1 MSLSLSLKLT
11 LSSSLLLLLL
21 LLPLDLEHSSTTAS
35 PSRSS
40 RSSRS
45 PLSSTASSSSAQ
57 RSSRCARSRSRSTRR
72 PPVADTHPTTTHEQK
87 TASGLY
93 LPSAASQAPPPEGT
107 VLAVGP
113 GAPRK
118 DGSIAPVSLKEGDR
132 VVLPAFGGVPVKV
145 GEEVSGAQG
154 PQSLVR
160 REPRGRPFGRSL
172 RPASAWYSLS
182 ERAALTGLCHIR
194 TGVPPLPRL
203 GDPRQAQRVNQNR
216 LRLERREEAEEGGRE
231 EGGGRRSSEGWRA
244 LARKAGAAARASA
257 GRSVSI
263 QLSFCRA
270 THPGIQPPPRN
281 SSNRGPVCACAE
293 RIREA
298 DA

>member
-1 MSLSLSLKLT
+1 MELEWLDRGLQGGGRSREKEERGRGDSSLLEYFPRPACHHGPTRFLPSFCPLSLSVCTSVQLFRCSHGESSRTILQGHVSLSLPQAH
-11 LSSSLLLLLL
+11 SLLVSS
-21 LLPLDLEHSSTTAS
+21 PPSPSPSPRLEYSSTTAS

-72 PPVADTHPTTTHEQK
+72 TPVADTHPTTTHEQK

-203 GDPRQAQRVNQNR
+203 GDPRQAQRVN
-216 LRLERREEAEEGGRE
+216 
-231 EGGGRRSSEGWRA
+231 
-244 LARKAGAAARASA
+244 
-257 GRSVSI
+257 
-263 QLSFCRA
+263 
-270 THPGIQPPPRN
+270 
-281 SSNRGPVCACAE
+281 
-293 RIREA
+293 
-298 DA
+298 